1 MNALLSSLDR
11 LNDYTGRFAA
21 GVVIALVLLVTYDT
35 LARYL
40 FSGGSV
46 ALQELEWHLHDILFM
61 LGISF
66 ALRHKAH
73 VRVDLFYEKYS
84 PRLKAWINLIGVVFL
99 VIPFSA
105 FILYN
110 GATFAAD
117 AYTYMEGSPNP
128 GGLPY
133 RYLIKSLIAVAFGLV
148 LIQSLGEI
156 LASVRCLKGES
167 SRCD

>member
-1 MNALLSSLDR
+1 MQPLVHLFDR
-11 LNDYTGRFAA
+11 LNDYTGRLAA
-21 GVVIALVLLVTYDT
+21 ATVVVLVLLVTYDT

-40 FSGGSV
+40 FSGGSI
-46 ALQELEWHLHDILFM
+46 ALQELEWHLHDVLFM

-84 PRLKAWINLIGVVFL
+84 PRLKAWINLIGIIML

-105 FILYN
+105 FILYT

-117 AYTYMEGSPNP
+117 AYGYMEGSPNP

-133 RYLIKSLIAVAFGLV
+133 RYLVKSLMALAFGLV
-148 LIQSLGEI
+148 IIQSVAEI
-156 LASVRCLKGES
+156 ITSIQCLKGE
-167 SRCD
+167 RPCD